1 MRVPARQPLGNLGTG
16 LLWIAPWAIGFVVFL
31 AVPVLLALRT
41 SFTDYGLIERPLYV
55 GTENYEE
62 LLGDG
67 LFWIALRNTAVYAVA
82 AVSLNL
88 IVSLGIALLLELPL
102 RGRELV
108 RTLVFAP
115 TLVPIVAAA
124 VGWLWL
130 YQPETGLLNR
140 MLAAIGIHGPDWLGD
155 ANWALASLVIMGA
168 WVVGSQVVIFT
179 AALRDVP
186 TELHEAAALDGAS
199 AARRFWSVTLPSI
212 SPALLFNGVTSVIW
226 ALQLFATPLVM
237 TRGGPEQS
245 TQVISLY
252 IYQNIFQYGRMGYAS
267 ALAWLQVLVV
277 IAATYGALKLS
288 NRFVHYRGA

>member
-1 MRVPARQPLGNLGTG
+1 MTVRARQPWGNLGTG

-31 AVPVLLALRT
+31 LVPVLLALRT
-41 SFTDYGLIERPLYV
+41 SFSDYGLIEQPLFV

-62 LLGDG
+62 LFGDS

-88 IVSLGIALLLELPL
+88 AVSLGIAMLLELPL
-102 RGRELV
+102 RGREFV

-140 MLAAIGIHGPDWLGD
+140 MLAAIGINGPDWLGD

-199 AARRFWSVTLPSI
+199 SARRFWSVTLPSI
-212 SPALLFNGVTSVIW
+212 SPAILFNGVTSVIW
-226 ALQLFATPLVM
+226 ALQVFATPLVM

>member
-168 WVVGSQVVIFT
+168 WVVFT

-226 ALQLFATPLVM
+226 ALQVFATPLVM

>member
-1 MRVPARQPLGNLGTG
+1 MTARSRQPWGNLSTG

-31 AVPVLLALRT
+31 LVPVLLALRT
-41 SFTDYGLIERPLYV
+41 SFSDYGLIEQPLFI

-62 LLGDG
+62 LLGDS

-88 IVSLGIALLLELPL
+88 AVSLGIALLLELPL
-102 RGRELV
+102 RGREFV

-140 MLAAIGIHGPDWLGD
+140 MLAAIGIQGPDWLGD

-186 TELHEAAALDGAS
+186 TELHEAAALDGAG

-212 SPALLFNGVTSVIW
+212 SPAILFNGVTSVIW
-226 ALQLFATPLVM
+226 ALQVFATPLVM